1 MKSSIALFI
10 LGVLTVAVIAC
21 SVFVFLFFNFD
32 KVDKILGYLPILIA
46 IYCTT
51 SSLSRF
57 YNLYVKYEENEQ
69 KKYR

>member
-21 SVFVFLFFNFD
+21 SVFIFLFFEFD
-32 KVDKILGYLPILIA
+32 RFLGLLPILIA

-69 KKYR
+69 KKHR